1 MMTEQTGTPA
11 PDVTLMPLTAD
22 DREQFIADN
31 QAAFLYGAT
40 EEFGMRDDH
49 FEEDGQIISRET
61 IERSIDGEHAQAW
74 RIVLEGRKVG
84 GMVISV
90 DESGR
95 KGELELLFVSPHAHS
110 RGIGQAAW
118 REAERM
124 HPEVLVWETTTP
136 YFEKRNIHFYVNK
149 LGFHIVE
156 FFCSAHPD
164 PGEADVGGEEDDLDG
179 VFRFEKVMGAS
190 GPGSGLF

>member
-1 MMTEQTGTPA
+1 MAEGTTARPT
-11 PDVTLMPLTAD
+11 PDITLVPLTAD

-31 QAAFLYGAT
+31 QEAFLYGAT
-40 EEFGMRDDH
+40 QEFGMRDDH
-49 FEEDGQIISRET
+49 FEEDGQIIARET
-61 IERSIDGEHAQAW
+61 IEHSIDGEHAQAW
-74 RIVLEGRKVG
+74 RIVLEGHKVG

-95 KGELELLFVSPHAHS
+95 KGELELLFVSPRAHS

-118 REAERM
+118 REVERM
-124 HPEVLVWETTTP
+124 HPEVLVWETATP

-156 FFCSAHPD
+156 FFCAAHPD
-164 PGEADVGGEEDDLDG
+164 PNDADARGEEEDADG
-179 VFRFEKVMGAS
+179 MFRFEKVMAAS
-190 GPGSGLF
+190 ESAPGLF